1 MYKQEFDNNIKKG
14 YFFKSIMLYGEEE
27 FFIIEYTKKILAILN
42 ITSDEKMTIY
52 QDEYHADTC
61 LNYLS
66 QSSLFGDRNILILK
80 LYNNKIDKKHIQ
92 KLIDATTKNENS
104 YFVLQLF
111 DTNFKSYSTLFSK
124 KNNLNHINHVRFF
137 KPYVPEAL
145 NILQDKANKLKI
157 NINKSELKH
166 IYEHQ
171 NMNISFA
178 VNDLEKLSIFDEQID
193 IKMINSILFNL
204 STVTQE
210 QIIDKILAKHDFSE
224 DLQNFLKHANSKD
237 SSSIISYFAN
247 HIITLIEY
255 HSFIK
260 VNSYADSKA
269 ILGFAPPK
277 HIEQKYISQAMR
289 YSLRDFEIIL
299 NYLLS
304 LDLELKKGLKID
316 KEPIIFTSLLEL
328 KRIISKE

>member
-80 LYNNKIDKKHIQ
+80 LYNNKIDKKYIQ
-92 KLIDATTKNENS
+92 KLIDATIKNE
-104 YFVLQLF
+104 
-111 DTNFKSYSTLFSK
+111 KSYATLFSK

-237 SSSIISYFAN
+237 SSSIISYFTN

-328 KRIISKE
+328 KRIMSKE